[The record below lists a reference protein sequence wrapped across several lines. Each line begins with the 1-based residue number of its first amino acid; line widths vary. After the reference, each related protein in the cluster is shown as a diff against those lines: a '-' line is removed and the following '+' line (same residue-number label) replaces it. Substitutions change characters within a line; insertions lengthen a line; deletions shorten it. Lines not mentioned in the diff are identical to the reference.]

1 MPLPSLPAAGVIV
14 TRFTRRLVG
23 QVDMDVES
31 LNQKECFVLDMGD
44 KIYLYSA

>member
-1 MPLPSLPAAGVIV
+1 
-14 TRFTRRLVG
+14 
-23 QVDMDVES
+23 MDVES